1 MLLKAVWLS
10 EQFREPCLK
19 STFMVSQS
27 STYWVPTAMCQAL
40 FYTQWPRVT
49 CFLSLTIYWLWGDRA
64 EDTYVFKSTPN
75 IYQISKEHSIQLFKE
90 KGKMPNNWATHSQHW
105 TNITKKHR
113 KVYRIILLSKRN
125 AKSKQHISKEQPAEH
140 LKNILW

>member
-49 CFLSLTIYWLWGDRA
+49 WLLSLKIYWLWGDRA
-64 EDTYVFKSTPN
+64 ETLTFLKAPQMFIN
-75 IYQISKEHSIQLFKE
+75 YQKSIQLFKE
-90 KGKMPNNWATHSQHW
+90 KGKIPNNWVTHSQHW
-105 TNITKKHR
+105 TNITKNHR
-113 KVYRIILLSKRN
+113 NVYRIILLSKRN
-125 AKSKQHISKEQPAEH
+125 ANSKQHISKEEPAEY
-140 LKNILW
+140 LKNTLW

>member
-19 STFMVSQS
+19 STFRVSQS

-49 CFLSLTIYWLWGDRA
+49 WLLSLKIYWLWGDRA
-64 EDTYVFKSTPN
+64 ETLTFLKAPQMFIN
-75 IYQISKEHSIQLFKE
+75 YQKSIQLFKE
-90 KGKMPNNWATHSQHW
+90 KGKIPNNWVTHSQHW
-105 TNITKKHR
+105 TNITKNHR

-125 AKSKQHISKEQPAEH
+125 ANSKQHISKEEPAEY
-140 LKNILW
+140 LKNTLW